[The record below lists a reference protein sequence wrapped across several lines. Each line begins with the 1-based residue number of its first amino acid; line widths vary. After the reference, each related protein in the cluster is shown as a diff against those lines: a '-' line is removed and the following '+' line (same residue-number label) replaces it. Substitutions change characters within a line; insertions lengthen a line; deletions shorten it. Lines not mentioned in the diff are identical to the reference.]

1 MTCNLSD
8 EELWSGIDR
17 NAPDI
22 AAHVSAC
29 PKCQGRTAEIKAG
42 IGAIAEVST
51 PPNASIPAT
60 IGSYRVLRRL
70 GEGGM
75 GIVYEAEQQA
85 PKRLVAIK
93 IVRGGRHVDGYHIKL
108 FEREAQTLAR
118 LKHPAIAAIYHG
130 GRTDEGEH
138 YFAMEL
144 VHGVPLNQYVRE
156 QHISRRERLELFAD
170 ICQAIN
176 YAHQRGVIHRD
187 LKPTNIL
194 VDAEGHPK
202 ILDFGL
208 ARITDPEVSLTLT
221 THDVGRI
228 MGTLPYMSPE
238 EARGSP
244 DEIDVR
250 SDVYSLGVIF
260 YELMTDQLPYT
271 VKRAAL
277 PEAIRVICEDLPR
290 RPSTHDRSLRGDLDT
305 IALKALE
312 KESARRYQSAAAL
325 AEDVD
330 RYLTS
335 QPILA
340 RRASVL
346 YQLRKLAVRHRVFF
360 VAAALLISAVVT
372 VVITF
377 ERLQGDIRATA
388 ENAIA
393 MNDLKVAFTEN
404 RFAESLHEQGRYD
417 KAESFY
423 RSALATFLRL
433 RRDDYAGRS
442 LMSLGSL
449 LMMRPAP
456 SSPEGK
462 LDFESLEGFLM
473 SLDSLLTSGPAQGS
487 QSKELDYEN
496 AEDFL
501 LDALE
506 IFRKAGPAER
516 PRQREA
522 LLLLQ
527 TLYSPQHWNDAESSS
542 RIEAAI
548 RALDESSVGGDGG
561 SAPKRPS

>member
-1 MTCNLSD
+1 MSCNLTE

-17 NAPDI
+17 NAPEI
-22 AAHVSAC
+22 TAHLSAC
-29 PKCQGRTAEIKAG
+29 PTCRSRAIEIKAG
-42 IGAIAEVST
+42 IGAIAEVWA
-51 PPNASIPAT
+51 PPNTSIPAT
-60 IGSYRVLRRL
+60 IGSYRVQRRL
-70 GEGGM
+70 GVGGM

-93 IVRGGRHVDGYHIKL
+93 VVRGGRHVDEYHLKL

-138 YFAMEL
+138 FFAMEL
-144 VHGVPLNQYVRE
+144 VRGVPLNQYVRE
-156 QHISRRERLELFAD
+156 RHISRRDRLKLFRG

-187 LKPTNIL
+187 LKPSNIL
-194 VDAEGHPK
+194 VDAEGQPK

-208 ARITDPEVSLTLT
+208 ARITDPEVSLVTT

-238 EARGSP
+238 EARGNP

-271 VKRAAL
+271 VKRGAL
-277 PEAIRVICEDLPR
+277 PEAIRVICEDPPR
-290 RPSTHDRSLRGDLDT
+290 RPSAHDRSLRGDLDT

-312 KESARRYQSAAAL
+312 KEPMRRYQNAAAL

-330 RYLTS
+330 RYLAD

-340 RRASVL
+340 RPASLL
-346 YQLRKLAVRHRVFF
+346 YQFRKLAVRHRVFF
-360 VAAALLISAVVT
+360 VAAALLIGAVVT
-372 VVITF
+372 VAVTF
-377 ERLQGDIRATA
+377 ERLQSDIRAS
-388 ENAIA
+388 
-393 MNDLKVAFTEN
+393 
-404 RFAESLHEQGRYD
+404 AESAIEKEKLTVAVIEN
-417 KAESFY
+417 KLAESFHSQGKYDEAEPRY

-442 LMSLGSL
+442 FMSLGSL
-449 LMMRPAP
+449 LMMRPA
-456 SSPEGK
+456 
-462 LDFESLEGFLM
+462 
-473 SLDSLLTSGPAQGS
+473 QGE
-487 QSKELDYEN
+487 QDKERDYEN
-496 AEDFL
+496 AEDSL
-501 LDALE
+501 LEALE
-506 IFRKAGPAER
+506 SFRNGGPTER

-527 TLYSPQHWNDAESSS
+527 TLYSPQHWDEPKALSNIEVELRELDATMPS
-542 RIEAAI
+542 
-548 RALDESSVGGDGG
+548 LDGTPPADQFQSNGPKPGDMG
-561 SAPKRPS
+561 

>member
-8 EELWSGIDR
+8 EELWSGLDR

-29 PKCQGRTAEIKAG
+29 PKCQNRTAEIKAG
-42 IGAIAEVST
+42 IGAIAEAST
-51 PPNASIPAT
+51 PPNLSIPAT
-60 IGSYRVLRRL
+60 IGSYRIQRRL

-93 IVRGGRHVDGYHIKL
+93 VVRGGRHVDGYHIKL

-118 LKHPAIAAIYHG
+118 LKHPSIAAIYHG

-156 QHISRRERLELFAD
+156 QHTSRRERLELFAG

-208 ARITDPEVSLTLT
+208 ARITDPEVSLTTT
-221 THDVGRI
+221 THDIGRI

-238 EARGSP
+238 EARGNP

-250 SDVYSLGVIF
+250 SDVYSLGVIL

-271 VKRAAL
+271 VKRGAL

-312 KESARRYQSAAAL
+312 KESSRRYQSAAAI
-325 AEDVD
+325 AEDID
-330 RYLTS
+330 RYLTN

-340 RRASVL
+340 RRASLL
-346 YQLRKLAVRHRVFF
+346 YQLSKLVVRHRVYF
-360 VAAALLISAVVT
+360 VGAALLISAVVT
-372 VVITF
+372 VAITF
-377 ERLQGDIRATA
+377 ERLQSDIRASA
-388 ENAIA
+388 MNDMA
-393 MNDLKVAFTEN
+393 MNDLKAAVIEKKL
-404 RFAESLHEQGRYD
+404 AETLHDQGKYD
-417 KAESFY
+417 EAEPPY
-423 RSALATFLRL
+423 RSAISTFLRL
-433 RRDDYAGRS
+433 RREDYAGPS
-442 LMSLGSL
+442 LVSLGSL
-449 LMMRPAP
+449 LIVRPAQGGQTK
-456 SSPEGK
+456 ELNYEK
-462 LDFESLEGFLM
+462 AE
-473 SLDSLLTSGPAQGS
+473 DSLL
-487 QSKELDYEN
+487 
-496 AEDFL
+496 
-501 LDALE
+501 DAVE
-506 IFRKAGPAER
+506 IFRNGGPAER

-527 TLYSPQHWNDAESSS
+527 TLYSPQHWDDPESLG
-542 RIEAAI
+542 RIEAAL
-548 RALDESSVGGDGG
+548 RTLDAATTGTDGEP
-561 SAPKRPS
+561 AINRPAG